1 MSSYIQ
7 ENLAHTDTPS
17 SQKPETPLGPL
28 GANPQCWRAALGR
41 TVCWNSPTL
50 WIATWSGSAAVMKRP
65 MNSVGS
71 VTGITSGIMSISS
84 RTKLLELN
92 ASVEAASAG
101 AAGRGFSFV
110 AAEIRGM
117 PAESEGFTR
126 EIEKIINEFTV
137 LANETQTATK
147 RRRISPCSAGG
158 WVR

>member
-1 MSSYIQ
+1 
-7 ENLAHTDTPS
+7 
-17 SQKPETPLGPL
+17 
-28 GANPQCWRAALGR
+28 
-41 TVCWNSPTL
+41 
-50 WIATWSGSAAVMKRP
+50 MKHP

-84 RTKLLELN
+84 WSKLLELN
-92 ASVEAASAG
+92 AG
-101 AAGRGFSFV
+101 AAGRGFSFI

-117 PAESEGFTR
+117 SAESEGFTR